1 MSGEPACP
9 ACGARWEDG
18 QDCQSQFE
26 ALLALEFADPAYG
39 QVHFFTVACYMIQH
53 GRYSPQ
59 AQAWV
64 QQKLRAVL
72 QEGLKIDQLRTQ
84 AAAEHRPCART
95 AAVLR
100 SADEPPAPRVKWR
113 VTLADVAAQA
123 GSAESYCA
131 AVRRWAEATLE
142 QMPGAERRAD

>member
-1 MSGEPACP
+1 MSAETLCP

-39 QVHFFTVACYMIQH
+39 QVHFFTVACMMIQH
-53 GRYSPQ
+53 GRYSTQ
-59 AQAWV
+59 AQVWV
-64 QQKLRAVL
+64 RQKLRGVL
-72 QEGLKIDQLRTQ
+72 HEGLRMDQLRAQ
-84 AAAEHRPCART
+84 AAADNRPGART

-100 SADEPPAPRVKWR
+100 SADDPPAPRVEWR

-142 QMPGAERRAD
+142 QMSEDEVGSA

>member
-1 MSGEPACP
+1 MSGGHTCP
-9 ACGARWEDG
+9 ACGARWENG

-39 QVHFFTVACYMIQH
+39 QVHFFTVACTMIQH

-59 AQAWV
+59 AQAWM
-64 QQKLRAVL
+64 QQKLRGVL
-72 QEGLKIDQLRTQ
+72 REGLRMDQLRAQ
-84 AAAEHRPCART
+84 AAAENCPGVRT
-95 AAVLR
+95 AALLR
-100 SADEPPAPRVKWR
+100 SADDPPAPHVGWC

-131 AVRRWAEATLE
+131 AVRGWAEATLE
-142 QMPGAERRAD
+142 QMPGTERGAD

>member
-1 MSGEPACP
+1 MFNKQDRQVRNPGGQKHPEEGGVAQHAQEQQRSQD
-9 ACGARWEDG
+9 AR
-18 QDCQSQFE
+18 
-26 ALLALEFADPAYG
+26 LP
-39 QVHFFTVACYMIQH
+39 
-53 GRYSPQ
+53 
-59 AQAWV
+59 
-64 QQKLRAVL
+64 
-72 QEGLKIDQLRTQ
+72 Q

>member
-1 MSGEPACP
+1 MSGAPACP
-9 ACGARWEDG
+9 TCGARWEAG

-53 GRYSPQ
+53 GRYSPS
-59 AQAWV
+59 ALAWV
-64 QQKLRAVL
+64 QQKLRGVL
-72 QEGLKIDQLRTQ
+72 QEGLAMDQLRAQ
-84 AAAEHRPCART
+84 AAAENRPGART
-95 AAVLR
+95 ASVLR
-100 SADEPPAPRVKWR
+100 SADDPPAPRVEWR
-113 VTLADVAAQA
+113 VTLADAAAQA

-142 QMPGAERRAD
+142 QMPGVELSTH

>member
-1 MSGEPACP
+1 MSGEHTCP
-9 ACGARWEDG
+9 ACGAVWEDG

-39 QVHFFTVACYMIQH
+39 QVHFFTVACYLIQH

-64 QQKLRAVL
+64 QQKLRGVL
-72 QEGLKIDQLRTQ
+72 HEGLKIDRLRVQ
-84 AAAEHRPCART
+84 AAAENRPGTRL

-100 SADEPPAPRVKWR
+100 TADDPPAPCVKWR

-142 QMPGAERRAD
+142 QIPEDEAGSA